1 MPRPNDWRP
10 CSSAQVPMWRGETA
24 TCHCVAINCEDS
36 ISRASGSA
44 SPLFTTFSSPG
55 LTGRRQRSAFL
66 VRNPARC
73 LRRYWNRWSWH
84 PRRSVH
90 LEKHSVADP
99 VIEAFFGFDHGV
111 GQRLLLLCHAK
122 APNYGKKKAFKD
134 LAYYSEWPKVA
145 DAVIK

>member
-1 MPRPNDWRP
+1 
-10 CSSAQVPMWRGETA
+10 A
-24 TCHCVAINCEDS
+24 AINYEDS
-36 ISRASGSA
+36 ICHASDSA
-44 SPLFTTFSSPG
+44 SPPFTTFSSPG

-99 VIEAFFGFDHGV
+99 VIEARVCNNKWAPSLDHCICCFL
-111 GQRLLLLCHAK
+111 QNRLLTTSFTVDSTK
-122 APNYGKKKAFKD
+122 P
-134 LAYYSEWPKVA
+134 VA
-145 DAVIK
+145 IALPL

>member
-1 MPRPNDWRP
+1 MAVNYCFLMRPKLCLGFR
-10 CSSAQVPMWRGETA
+10 A
-24 TCHCVAINCEDS
+24 TFKNYEDS
-36 ISRASGSA
+36 ICHASDSA
-44 SPLFTTFSSPG
+44 SPPFTTFSSPG

-99 VIEAFFGFDHGV
+99 VIEADNSMTWRKEV
-111 GQRLLLLCHAK
+111 SRLVEHRR
-122 APNYGKKKAFKD
+122 
-134 LAYYSEWPKVA
+134 S
-145 DAVIK
+145 

>member
-1 MPRPNDWRP
+1 
-10 CSSAQVPMWRGETA
+10 MWRGATA
-24 TCHCVAINCEDS
+24 TCRYADINYENS
-36 ISRASGSA
+36 ICHASDSA
-44 SPLFTTFSSPG
+44 SPPCTTFSSPG

-99 VIEAFFGFDHGV
+99 VIDASMVYLTAQAVPES
-111 GQRLLLLCHAK
+111 QREL
-122 APNYGKKKAFKD
+122 
-134 LAYYSEWPKVA
+134 
-145 DAVIK
+145 VI

>member
-1 MPRPNDWRP
+1 
-10 CSSAQVPMWRGETA
+10 MWRGATA
-24 TCHCVAINCEDS
+24 TCRYAAINYEDS
-36 ISRASGSA
+36 ICHASDSA
-44 SPLFTTFSSPG
+44 SPPCTTFSSPG

-99 VIEAFFGFDHGV
+99 VIDAHTGTGV
-111 GQRLLLLCHAK
+111 CLQCPYFSQGDRMAK
-122 APNYGKKKAFKD
+122 LTKA
-134 LAYYSEWPKVA
+134 EQEVH
-145 DAVIK
+145 